1 MVVSA
6 VRDFWT
12 KSTSLCFF
20 HVEDQQQT
28 IFRDQSQKTAKTL
41 QIPMKKYHR
50 ARPSQPATF
59 SVSNLTQAHHHHHS
73 RTVILSPYFLKKSS
87 KIIFFSK
94 KKNPSWCA
102 TPQLFD
108 RVETLARTFK
118 LTRPP
123 AFPAS
128 FRRPASERGVV
139 KLFDCH
145 ACHWLRQCSS
155 PVFAQK
161 KIAWVPHKTGY
172 CKRGHQSPLG

>member
-12 KSTSLCFF
+12 KATSLCFF
-20 HVEDQQQT
+20 HFEDQQQT
-28 IFRDQSQKTAKTL
+28 FFRDQSQKTAKTANSNEKISPSTTITTSNFFSL
-41 QIPMKKYHR
+41 QPNTSTPPPPFTHR
-50 ARPSQPATF
+50 NP
-59 SVSNLTQAHHHHHS
+59 
-73 RTVILSPYFLKKSS
+73 LSIFPQ
-87 KIIFFSK
+87 KIIQNNFFLQK
-94 KKNPSWCA
+94 KKTLLVRN
-102 TPQLFD
+102 PQLFD
-108 RVETLARTFK
+108 RVETLARTFN

-123 AFPAS
+123 ATPAS

-139 KLFDCH
+139 KLFDWH